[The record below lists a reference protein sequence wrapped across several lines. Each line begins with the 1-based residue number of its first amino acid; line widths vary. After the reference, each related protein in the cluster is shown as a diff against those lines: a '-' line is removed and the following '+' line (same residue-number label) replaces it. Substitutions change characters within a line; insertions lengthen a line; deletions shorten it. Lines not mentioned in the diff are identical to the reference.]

1 MPGMYKSFK
10 TGKLTSVPKV
20 PTLADGIAIEHVG
33 AIPFEQIKHHV
44 DDMVLVDE
52 DEIAAGVLTLLEKE
66 KTVCEG
72 SGAAGLAA
80 VMSGKIP
87 NIKGK
92 TVAILCTGGNI
103 DMTLLGRIIEK
114 GLVKSGRLARVSV
127 TVNDVPGQ
135 LAR

>member
-10 TGKLTSVPKV
+10 SGKLMSVPKV

-66 KTVCEG
+66 KTVCE
-72 SGAAGLAA
+72 
-80 VMSGKIP
+80 VQTP
-87 NIKGK
+87 H
-92 TVAILCTGGNI
+92 VARRSSCFVHDADGYG
-103 DMTLLGRIIEK
+103 M
-114 GLVKSGRLARVSV
+114 V
-127 TVNDVPGQ
+127 
-135 LAR
+135 